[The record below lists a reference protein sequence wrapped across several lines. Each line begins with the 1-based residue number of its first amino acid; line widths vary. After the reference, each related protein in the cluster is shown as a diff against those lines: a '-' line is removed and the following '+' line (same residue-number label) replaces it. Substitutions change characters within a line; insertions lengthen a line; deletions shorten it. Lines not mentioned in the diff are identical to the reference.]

1 MKDVIQELSLIG
13 LVPVIK
19 IDNAKDAAPL
29 AHALE
34 EGGLPCAEVTFR
46 TAAAAEAIAEMVKA
60 CPDMLVGAGTV
71 LTTAQVDEAVAAGAK
86 FIVSPGLNPAVVKYC
101 VDQGVPVVPGINNPS
116 GIEQALTLGLKVVKF
131 FPAEPSGGL
140 NMLKA
145 MAAPYGG
152 VRFMPTGGIG
162 PSNVGDYLAW
172 NRIVACGGSWMVP
185 PKMLAAGDFDGIRRL
200 AREAV
205 DTMLN
210 FKFVHLGINCK
221 NEDDCKNSSAMAEQL
236 FSFARDERSKS
247 IFAGTPLEFMKMPGR
262 GTSGHIAIGTP
273 NVDRAVYH
281 LARRGAK
288 FDMDTAT
295 YDADGSMK
303 FVYIADE
310 IGGFAY
316 HLVKN

>member
-1 MKDVIQELSLIG
+1 MDVIKELSLIG

-19 IDNAKDAAPL
+19 IDDAKDAAPL
-29 AHALE
+29 AKALY

-86 FIVSPGLNPAVVKYC
+86 FIVSPGLNPTVVKYC
-101 VDQGVPVVPGINNPS
+101 VDKNIPVMPGINNPS
-116 GIEQALTLGLKVVKF
+116 GIEQAMELGLKVVKF

-152 VRFMPTGGIG
+152 VRFMPTGGIS
-162 PSNVGDYLAW
+162 PANVGDYLAW
-172 NRIVACGGSWMVP
+172 NRIIACGGSWMVP
-185 PKMLAAGDFDGIRRL
+185 PKMLAEGNFEGIKRL

-210 FKFVHLGINCK
+210 LRFTHLGVNCK
-221 NEDDCKNSSAMAEQL
+221 DEDECRTAAATADAL
-236 FSFARDERSKS
+236 FGFASDERSMS
-247 IFAGTPLEFMKMPGR
+247 IFAGTPLEFMKAPGR
-262 GTSGHIAIGTP
+262 GTMGHVAIATP

-281 LARRGAK
+281 LSRRGAK
-288 FDMDTAT
+288 FDESSAL
-295 YDADGSMK
+295 YEKDGSLK
-303 FVYIADE
+303 FIYIADE
-310 IGGFAY
+310 IAGFAY
-316 HLVKN
+316 HLIKG

>member
-1 MKDVIQELSLIG
+1 MDVIKELSLIG

-19 IDNAKDAAPL
+19 IDDAKDAAPL
-29 AHALE
+29 AKALY

-86 FIVSPGLNPAVVKYC
+86 FIVSPGLNPTVVKYC
-101 VDQGVPVVPGINNPS
+101 VDKDIPVMPGINNPS
-116 GIEQALTLGLKVVKF
+116 GIEQAMELGLKVVKF

-152 VRFMPTGGIG
+152 VRFMPTGGIS
-162 PSNVGDYLAW
+162 PTNVGDYLAW
-172 NRIVACGGSWMVP
+172 NRIIACGGSWMVP
-185 PKMLAAGDFDGIRRL
+185 PKMLAEGNFEGIKRL

-210 FKFVHLGINCK
+210 LRFTHLGVNCK
-221 NEDDCKNSSAMAEQL
+221 DEDECRTAAATADAL
-236 FSFARDERSKS
+236 FGFASDERSMS
-247 IFAGTPLEFMKMPGR
+247 IFAGTPLEFMKAPGR
-262 GTSGHIAIGTP
+262 GTMGHVAIATP

-281 LARRGAK
+281 LTRRGAK
-288 FDMDTAT
+288 FDESSAL
-295 YDADGSMK
+295 YDKDGSLK
-303 FVYIADE
+303 FIYIADE
-310 IGGFAY
+310 IAGFAY
-316 HLVKN
+316 HLVKG

>member
-1 MKDVIQELSLIG
+1 MDVIKELSLIG

-19 IDNAKDAAPL
+19 IDDAKDAAPL
-29 AHALE
+29 AKALY

-86 FIVSPGLNPAVVKYC
+86 FIVSPGLNPTVVKYC
-101 VDQGVPVVPGINNPS
+101 VDKDIPVMPGINNPS
-116 GIEQALTLGLKVVKF
+116 GIEQAMELGLKVVKF

-152 VRFMPTGGIG
+152 VRFMPTGGIS

-172 NRIVACGGSWMVP
+172 NRIIACGGSWMVP
-185 PKMLAAGDFDGIRRL
+185 PKMLAEGNFEGIKKL

-210 FKFVHLGINCK
+210 LRFTHLGVNC
-221 NEDDCKNSSAMAEQL
+221 
-236 FSFARDERSKS
+236 RDEAECRESAATADALFGFAPDERPMS
-247 IFAGTPLEFMKMPGR
+247 IFAGTPLEFMKAPGR
-262 GTSGHIAIGTP
+262 GTMGHVAIATP
-273 NVDRAVYH
+273 SVDRAVYH
-281 LARRGAK
+281 LTRRGAK
-288 FDMDTAT
+288 FDDSSAL
-295 YDADGSMK
+295 YEKDGSLK
-303 FVYIADE
+303 FIYIADE
-310 IGGFAY
+310 IAGFAY
-316 HLVKN
+316 HLVKG

>member
-1 MKDVIQELSLIG
+1 MKDVIKELSLIG

-19 IDNAKDAAPL
+19 IDDAKDAAPL

-34 EGGLPCAEVTFR
+34 DGGLPCAEVTFR

-71 LTTAQVDEAVAAGAK
+71 LTTAQVDEAVAAGAC
-86 FIVSPGLNPAVVKYC
+86 FIVSPGLNPTVVKYC
-101 VDQGVPVVPGINNPS
+101 VDKGIPVMPGINNPS
-116 GIEQALTLGLKVVKF
+116 GIEQAMELGLKVVKF

-152 VRFMPTGGIG
+152 VKFMPTGGIS

-172 NRIVACGGSWMVP
+172 NKIVACGGSWMVP
-185 PKMLAAGDFDGIRRL
+185 PKMLAAGDFDGIRKL

-210 FKFVHLGINCK
+210 FKFVHLGVNCA
-221 NEDDCKNSSAMAEQL
+221 NEDECRASATTAEQL
-236 FSFARDERSKS
+236 FSFAQDERTKS
-247 IFAGTPLEFMKMPGR
+247 IFAGKPFEFMKAPGF
-262 GTSGHIAIGTP
+262 GTMGHVAIGTP
-273 NVDRAVYH
+273 SVDRAVYH
-281 LARRGAK
+281 LSRRGAK
-288 FDMDTAT
+288 FNMDTAT

-310 IGGFAY
+310 IGGFAF
-316 HLVKN
+316 HLVKA

>member
-1 MKDVIQELSLIG
+1 MDVIKELSLIG

-19 IDNAKDAAPL
+19 IDDAKDAAPL
-29 AHALE
+29 AKALY

-86 FIVSPGLNPAVVKYC
+86 FIVSPGLNPTVVKYC
-101 VDQGVPVVPGINNPS
+101 VDKDIPVMPGINNPS
-116 GIEQALTLGLKVVKF
+116 GIEQAMELGLKVVKF

-152 VRFMPTGGIG
+152 VRFMPTGGIS
-162 PSNVGDYLAW
+162 PANVGDYLAW
-172 NRIVACGGSWMVP
+172 NRIIACGGSWMVP
-185 PKMLAAGDFDGIRRL
+185 PKMLAEGNFEGIKRL

-210 FKFVHLGINCK
+210 LRFTHLGVNCK
-221 NEDDCKNSSAMAEQL
+221 DEDECRTAAATADAL
-236 FSFARDERSKS
+236 FGYASDERSMS
-247 IFAGTPLEFMKMPGR
+247 IFAGTPLEFMKAPGR
-262 GTSGHIAIGTP
+262 GTMGHVAIATP

-281 LARRGAK
+281 LSRRGAK
-288 FDMDTAT
+288 FDESSAL
-295 YDADGSMK
+295 YDKDGSLK
-303 FVYIADE
+303 FIYIADE
-310 IGGFAY
+310 IAGFAY
-316 HLVKN
+316 HLIKG

>member
-1 MKDVIQELSLIG
+1 MDVIKELSLIG

-19 IDNAKDAAPL
+19 IDDAKDAAPL
-29 AHALE
+29 AKALY

-86 FIVSPGLNPAVVKYC
+86 FIVSPGLNPTVVKYC
-101 VDQGVPVVPGINNPS
+101 VDKNIPMMPGINNPS
-116 GIEQALTLGLKVVKF
+116 GIEQAMELGLKVVKF

-152 VRFMPTGGIG
+152 VRFMPTGGIS

-172 NRIVACGGSWMVP
+172 NRIIACGGSWMVP
-185 PKMLAAGDFDGIRRL
+185 PKMLAEGNFEGIKKL

-205 DTMLN
+205 DIMLN
-210 FKFVHLGINCK
+210 LRFTHLGVNCRD
-221 NEDDCKNSSAMAEQL
+221 EDECRAAAATADALFGMA
-236 FSFARDERSKS
+236 SDERSMS
-247 IFAGTPLEFMKMPGR
+247 IFAGTPLEFMKAPGR
-262 GTSGHIAIGTP
+262 GTMGHVAIATP
-273 NVDRAVYH
+273 SVDRAVYH
-281 LARRGAK
+281 LSRRGAK
-288 FDMDTAT
+288 FDESSAL
-295 YDADGSMK
+295 YEKDGSLK
-303 FVYIADE
+303 FIYIADE
-310 IGGFAY
+310 IAGFAY
-316 HLVKN
+316 HLVKG

>member
-1 MKDVIQELSLIG
+1 MDVIKELSLIG

-19 IDNAKDAAPL
+19 IDDAKDAAPL
-29 AHALE
+29 AHALD

-86 FIVSPGLNPAVVKYC
+86 FIVSPGLNPNVVKYC
-101 VDQGVPVVPGINNPS
+101 VERNIPVMPGINNPS
-116 GIEQALTLGLKVVKF
+116 GIEQAMELGLKVVKF

-152 VRFMPTGGIG
+152 VRFMPTGGIS

-172 NRIVACGGSWMVP
+172 NRIIACGGSWMVP
-185 PKMLAAGDFDGIRRL
+185 AKMLAAGDFEGIKRL

-210 FKFVHLGINCK
+210 LRFTHLGVNCRD
-221 NEDDCKNSSAMAEQL
+221 EAECREAAATADAL
-236 FSFARDERSKS
+236 FGMPSDERSMS
-247 IFAGTPLEFMKMPGR
+247 IFAGTPLEFMKAPGR
-262 GTSGHIAIGTP
+262 GTMGHVAIATP
-273 NVDRAVYH
+273 SVDRAVYH
-281 LARRGAK
+281 LTRRGAK
-288 FDMDTAT
+288 FDESSAQ
-295 YDADGSMK
+295 YDKDGSLK
-303 FVYIADE
+303 FIYIADE
-310 IGGFAY
+310 IAGFAY
-316 HLVKN
+316 HLVKG

>member
-1 MKDVIQELSLIG
+1 MDVIKELSLIG

-19 IDNAKDAAPL
+19 IDDAKDAAPL
-29 AHALE
+29 AHALD

-86 FIVSPGLNPAVVKYC
+86 FIVSPGLNPNVVKYC
-101 VDQGVPVVPGINNPS
+101 VERNIPVMPGINNPS
-116 GIEQALTLGLKVVKF
+116 GVEQAMELGLKVVKF

-152 VRFMPTGGIG
+152 VRFMPTGGIS

-172 NRIVACGGSWMVP
+172 NRIIACGGSWMVP
-185 PKMLAAGDFDGIRRL
+185 AKMLAEGNFEGIKKL

-210 FKFVHLGINCK
+210 LRFTHLGVNCRD
-221 NEDDCKNSSAMAEQL
+221 EDECRTAAATANAL
-236 FSFARDERSKS
+236 FGMPSDERSMS
-247 IFAGTPLEFMKMPGR
+247 IFAGTPLEFMKAPGR
-262 GTSGHIAIGTP
+262 GKMGHVAIATP
-273 NVDRAVYH
+273 SVDRAVYH
-281 LARRGAK
+281 LTRRGAK
-288 FDMDTAT
+288 FDESSAQ
-295 YDADGSMK
+295 YDKDGSLK
-303 FVYIADE
+303 FIYIADE
-310 IGGFAY
+310 IAGFAY
-316 HLVKN
+316 HLVKG

>member
-1 MKDVIQELSLIG
+1 MDVIKELSLIG

-19 IDNAKDAAPL
+19 IDDAKDAAPL
-29 AHALE
+29 AKALY

-86 FIVSPGLNPAVVKYC
+86 FIVSPGLNPTVVKYC
-101 VDQGVPVVPGINNPS
+101 VDKDIPVMPGINNPS
-116 GIEQALTLGLKVVKF
+116 GIEQAMELGLKVVKF

-152 VRFMPTGGIG
+152 VRFMPTGGIS
-162 PSNVGDYLAW
+162 PANVGDYLAW
-172 NRIVACGGSWMVP
+172 NRIIACGGSWMVP
-185 PKMLAAGDFDGIRRL
+185 PKMLAEGNFEGIKRL

-205 DTMLN
+205 DTMLSLR
-210 FKFVHLGINCK
+210 FTHLGVNCK
-221 NEDDCKNSSAMAEQL
+221 DEAECREAAEVADRL
-236 FSFARDERSKS
+236 FGYASDERSMS
-247 IFAGTPLEFMKMPGR
+247 IFAGTPLEFMKAPGR
-262 GTSGHIAIGTP
+262 GTMGHVAIATP

-281 LARRGAK
+281 LTRRGAK
-288 FDMDTAT
+288 FDESSAL
-295 YDADGSMK
+295 YEKDGSLK
-303 FVYIADE
+303 FIYITDE
-310 IGGFAY
+310 IAGFAY
-316 HLVKN
+316 HLVKG

>member
-1 MKDVIQELSLIG
+1 MDVIKELSLIG

-19 IDNAKDAAPL
+19 IDDAKDAAPL
-29 AHALE
+29 AHALD

-86 FIVSPGLNPAVVKYC
+86 FIVSPGLNPNVVKYC
-101 VDQGVPVVPGINNPS
+101 VERNIPVMPGINNPS
-116 GIEQALTLGLKVVKF
+116 GIEQAMELGLKVVKF

-152 VRFMPTGGIG
+152 VRFMPTGGIS

-172 NRIVACGGSWMVP
+172 NRIIACGGSWMVP
-185 PKMLAAGDFDGIRRL
+185 AKMLAEGNFEGIKKL

-210 FKFVHLGINCK
+210 LRFTHLGVNCRD
-221 NEDDCKNSSAMAEQL
+221 EDECRTAAATANAL
-236 FSFARDERSKS
+236 FGMPSDERSMS
-247 IFAGTPLEFMKMPGR
+247 IFAGTPLEFMKAPGR
-262 GTSGHIAIGTP
+262 GTMGHVAIATP
-273 NVDRAVYH
+273 SVDRAVYH
-281 LARRGAK
+281 LTRRGAK
-288 FDMDTAT
+288 FDESSAQ
-295 YDADGSMK
+295 YDKDGSLK
-303 FVYIADE
+303 FIYIADE
-310 IGGFAY
+310 IAGFAY
-316 HLVKN
+316 HLVKG

>member
-1 MKDVIQELSLIG
+1 MDVIKELSLIG

-19 IDNAKDAAPL
+19 IDDAKDAAPL
-29 AHALE
+29 AKALY

-86 FIVSPGLNPAVVKYC
+86 FIVSPGLNPTVVKYC
-101 VDQGVPVVPGINNPS
+101 VDKDIPVMPGINNPS
-116 GIEQALTLGLKVVKF
+116 GIEQAMELGLKVVKF

-152 VRFMPTGGIG
+152 VRFMPTGGIS
-162 PSNVGDYLAW
+162 PANVGDYLAW
-172 NRIVACGGSWMVP
+172 NRIIACGGSWMVP
-185 PKMLAAGDFDGIRRL
+185 PKMLAEGNFEGIKRL

-210 FKFVHLGINCK
+210 LRFTHLGVNCK
-221 NEDDCKNSSAMAEQL
+221 DEDECRTAAATADAL
-236 FSFARDERSKS
+236 FGFASDERSMS
-247 IFAGTPLEFMKMPGR
+247 IFAGTPLEFMKAPGR
-262 GTSGHIAIGTP
+262 GTMGHVAIATP

-281 LARRGAK
+281 LTRRGAK
-288 FDMDTAT
+288 FDESSAL
-295 YDADGSMK
+295 YDKDGSLK
-303 FVYIADE
+303 FIYIADE
-310 IGGFAY
+310 IAGFAY
-316 HLVKN
+316 HLIKG

>member
-1 MKDVIQELSLIG
+1 MDVIKELSLIG

-19 IDNAKDAAPL
+19 IDDAKDAAPL
-29 AHALE
+29 AHALD

-86 FIVSPGLNPAVVKYC
+86 FIVSPGLNPNVVKYC
-101 VDQGVPVVPGINNPS
+101 VERDIPVMPGINNPS
-116 GIEQALTLGLKVVKF
+116 GIEQAMELGLKVVKF

-152 VRFMPTGGIG
+152 VRFMPTGGIS

-172 NRIVACGGSWMVP
+172 NRIIACGGSWMVP
-185 PKMLAAGDFDGIRRL
+185 AKMLAEGNFEGIKKL

-210 FKFVHLGINCK
+210 LRFTHLGVNCRD
-221 NEDDCKNSSAMAEQL
+221 EDECRGAAATANAL
-236 FSFARDERSKS
+236 FGFASDERSMS
-247 IFAGTPLEFMKMPGR
+247 IFAGTPLEFMKAPGR
-262 GTSGHIAIGTP
+262 GTMGHVAIATP
-273 NVDRAVYH
+273 SVDRAVYH
-281 LARRGAK
+281 LTRRGAK
-288 FDMDTAT
+288 FDESSAQ
-295 YDADGSMK
+295 YDKDGSLK
-303 FVYIADE
+303 FIYIADE
-310 IGGFAY
+310 IAGFAY
-316 HLVKN
+316 HLVKG

>member
-1 MKDVIQELSLIG
+1 MDVIKELSLIG

-19 IDNAKDAAPL
+19 IDDAKDAAPL
-29 AHALE
+29 AKALY

-86 FIVSPGLNPAVVKYC
+86 FIVSPGLNPTVVKYC
-101 VDQGVPVVPGINNPS
+101 VDKNIPVMPGINNPS
-116 GIEQALTLGLKVVKF
+116 GIEQAMELGLKVVKF

-152 VRFMPTGGIG
+152 VRFMPTGGIS
-162 PSNVGDYLAW
+162 PANVGDYLAW
-172 NRIVACGGSWMVP
+172 NRIIACGGSWMVP
-185 PKMLAAGDFDGIRRL
+185 PQMLAEGNFDGIKRL

-210 FKFVHLGINCK
+210 LRFEHLGINC
-221 NEDDCKNSSAMAEQL
+221 
-236 FSFARDERSKS
+236 
-247 IFAGTPLEFMKMPGR
+247 
-262 GTSGHIAIGTP
+262 
-273 NVDRAVYH
+273 
-281 LARRGAK
+281 
-288 FDMDTAT
+288 
-295 YDADGSMK
+295 
-303 FVYIADE
+303 ADE
-310 IGGFAY
+310 AASFD
-316 HLVKN
+316 HTEC

>member
-1 MKDVIQELSLIG
+1 MDVIKELSLIG

-19 IDNAKDAAPL
+19 IDDAKDAAPL
-29 AHALE
+29 AHALNV
-34 EGGLPCAEVTFR
+34 GGLPCAEVTFR

-86 FIVSPGLNPAVVKYC
+86 FIVSPGLNPNVVKYC
-101 VDQGVPVVPGINNPS
+101 VERNIPVMPGINNPS
-116 GIEQALTLGLKVVKF
+116 GIEQAMELGLKVVKF

-152 VRFMPTGGIG
+152 VRFMPTGGIS

-172 NRIVACGGSWMVP
+172 NRIIACGGSWMVP
-185 PKMLAAGDFDGIRRL
+185 AKMLGEGNFEGIKKL

-210 FKFVHLGINCK
+210 LRFTHLGVNCRD
-221 NEDDCKNSSAMAEQL
+221 EDECRTAAATANAL
-236 FSFARDERSKS
+236 FGMPSDERSMS
-247 IFAGTPLEFMKMPGR
+247 IFAGTPLEFMKAPGR
-262 GTSGHIAIGTP
+262 GTMGHVAIATP
-273 NVDRAVYH
+273 SVDRAVYH
-281 LARRGAK
+281 LSRRGAK
-288 FDMDTAT
+288 FDESSAQ
-295 YDADGSMK
+295 YEKDGSLK
-303 FVYIADE
+303 FIYIADE
-310 IGGFAY
+310 IAGFAY
-316 HLVKN
+316 HLVKG

>member
-1 MKDVIQELSLIG
+1 MDVIKELSLIG

-19 IDNAKDAAPL
+19 IDDAKDAAPL
-29 AHALE
+29 AKALY

-86 FIVSPGLNPAVVKYC
+86 FIVSPGLNPNVVKYC
-101 VDQGVPVVPGINNPS
+101 VEKDIPVMPGINNPS
-116 GIEQALTLGLKVVKF
+116 GIEQALELGLKVVKF

-145 MAAPYGG
+145 MAAPYGA
-152 VRFMPTGGIG
+152 VKFMPTGGISA
-162 PSNVGDYLAW
+162 SNVGDYLAW
-172 NRIVACGGSWMVP
+172 NKIVACGGSWMVP
-185 PKMLAAGDFDGIRRL
+185 PKMLESGDFDGIRRL

-210 FKFVHLGINCK
+210 FRFIHLGVNCADEGECRK
-221 NEDDCKNSSAMAEQL
+221 SAETAEQL
-236 FSFARDERSKS
+236 FSFAQDERTAS
-247 IFAGTPLEFMKMPGR
+247 IFAGKPLEFMKAPGR

-273 NVDRAVYH
+273 SVDRAVYH
-281 LARRGAK
+281 LSRRGAK

-295 YDADGSMK
+295 YDKDGSMK
-303 FVYIADE
+303 FVYMSGE

-316 HLVKN
+316 HLIKA